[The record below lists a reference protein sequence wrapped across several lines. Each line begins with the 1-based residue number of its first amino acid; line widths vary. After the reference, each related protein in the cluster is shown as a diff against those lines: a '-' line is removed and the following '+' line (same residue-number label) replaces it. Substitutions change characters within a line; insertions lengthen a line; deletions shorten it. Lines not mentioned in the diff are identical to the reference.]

1 MRMNNGKK
9 GSNRIIITID
19 GGCVRSVFSRDD
31 ITLEIINWDE
41 HDKELNP
48 YHSFDLKQWEEHIED
63 LEEIY

>member
-1 MRMNNGKK
+1 MGLENLK
-9 GSNRIIITID
+9 
-19 GGCVRSVFSRDD
+19 SVFSRDD